1 MRLITILIFVAAIVG
16 ACSDPPE
23 PTLTPTPVPP
33 TATAVP
39 TVTPI
44 PAPPTP
50 TPVSTLIPTPPP
62 TNTPAPT
69 PAFAPNPIILPTV
82 EIIYETPTPTSAF
95 PTDLDRRL
103 DAITYKTSV
112 VRDLPTTELVPY
124 ELIDQAEF
132 RRMFMED
139 LEEDAKELALDTR
152 LYQRLGILGPNDD
165 LSQLLAD
172 VFSDIAL
179 GFYDTDE
186 NKMYIISDKDTFS
199 LNDRLTVA
207 HEATHAL
214 QQYEFD
220 IGGLLDELED
230 YDDRRMA
237 LRSLIEGD
245 ALISELLYMLTH
257 FDEDEQTEAQSNRGN
272 EDLADFYAAP
282 VFIQNM
288 ITFPYTG
295 GYQFAVYLYLKNND
309 FSSVNLAYDAL
320 PASTEQIIHPEKY
333 DASEEPVEVSI
344 PDFTELLGTGWA
356 EIDRNVM
363 GELFL
368 RSYLESD
375 LDRETAAMAAAGWG
389 GDEFLLLET
398 PTWDDALIIY
408 SIWDTEE
415 DAIEFAETFRAYE
428 QAVSGQE
435 WSEVAYSD
443 TPGHILVTSNRGTT
457 GVWTSGDEVRVIV
470 AADLRS
476 AQALFAALDF
486 LDPMTETNIPAE
498 VSTPTDTAANAG
510 GN

>member
-1 MRLITILIFVAAIVG
+1 MRLLAILVFAVAIVG
-16 ACSDPPE
+16 ACSDTPE
-23 PTLTPTPVPP
+23 PTPAPTPVPP
-33 TATAVP
+33 TATTVP
-39 TVTPI
+39 TVTPT

-50 TPVSTLIPTPPP
+50 TPVPTLTPTPRP
-62 TNTPAPT
+62 TNTPAP
-69 PAFAPNPIILPTV
+69 AFAPDPIILPTAEV
-82 EIIYETPTPTSAF
+82 IYETPTPTSAF
-95 PTDLDRRL
+95 PTDLDQRL
-103 DAITYKTSV
+103 DSITYKTSV
-112 VRDLPTTELVPY
+112 VRDLPTSELVPY

-132 RRMFMED
+132 RWKFIED
-139 LEEDAKELALDTR
+139 LKEDARELALDTR
-152 LYQRLGILGPNDD
+152 LYQRLGILGPNED
-165 LSQLLAD
+165 LAQLLTD
-172 VFSDIAL
+172 VFSDIVL
-179 GFYDTDE
+179 GFYETDD
-186 NKMYIISDKDTFS
+186 NKMYIISDKEAFS

-245 ALISELLYMLTH
+245 ALISELLYMLTY
-257 FDEDEQTEAQSNRGN
+257 FDEDEQAEVESNRGN
-272 EDLADFYAAP
+272 QDLAAFRAAP
-282 VFIQNM
+282 VFIQNT

-295 GYQFAVYLYLKNND
+295 GYQFAVYLYLKNNN
-309 FSSVNLAYDAL
+309 FNSINLAYDAL

-333 DASEEPVEVSI
+333 DAGEEPVEVSI
-344 PDFTELLGTGWA
+344 PDFTELLGSGWA

-368 RSYLESD
+368 RSYLEGG

-398 PTWDDALIIY
+398 PTWDALVIY
-408 SIWDTEE
+408 SVWDTEE
-415 DAIEFAETFRAYE
+415 DAIEFAETFRAYG

-435 WSEVAYSD
+435 WSEAAYSD
-443 TPGHILVTSNRGTT
+443 TPGHVLETSNRETT
-457 GVWTSGDEVRVIV
+457 GIWTGGDEVRVIV
-470 AADLRS
+470 APDLRS

-486 LDPMTETNIPAE
+486 LDPVVGDGIP
-498 VSTPTDTAANAG
+498 G

>member
-1 MRLITILIFVAAIVG
+1 MRLLAILVCVAAIVG

-23 PTLTPTPVPP
+23 PTPTPTSVPP

-39 TVTPI
+39 IVTPT

-50 TPVSTLIPTPPP
+50 TPVPTLTPTPPP

-69 PAFAPNPIILPTV
+69 PTFAPDPIILPTV

-95 PTDLDRRL
+95 PTDLDQRL
-103 DAITYKTSV
+103 DSITYKTSV

-132 RRMFMED
+132 RRMFQED

-165 LSQLLAD
+165 LAQLLTD
-172 VFSDIAL
+172 VFSDIVL
-179 GFYDTDE
+179 GFYETDD
-186 NKMYIISDKDTFS
+186 NRMYIISDKEAFS

-207 HEATHAL
+207 HEVTHAL

-220 IGGLLDELED
+220 IGGLLDELEG

-245 ALISELLYMLTH
+245 ALISELLYMLIY
-257 FDEDEQTEAQSNRGN
+257 FDEDEQTEVESNRGN
-272 EDLADFYAAP
+272 QDLTAFRAAP
-282 VFIQNM
+282 VFIQNT

-309 FSSVNLAYDAL
+309 FSSINLAYDAL

-333 DASEEPVEVSI
+333 DAAEEPIEISV
-344 PDFTELLGTGWA
+344 PDPTELLRTGWA

-375 LDRETAAMAAAGWG
+375 LDRETAAAAAAGWG
-389 GDEFLLLET
+389 GDEFVLMET
-398 PTWDDALIIY
+398 PSGLDALIIF
-408 SIWDTEE
+408 SVWDTEE
-415 DAIEFAETFRAYE
+415 DAREFADTFMAYG
-428 QAVSGQE
+428 QTVSGQE
-435 WSEVAYSD
+435 WTEVAYSEL
-443 TPGHILVTSNRGTT
+443 PGYILEPSGRDRIGIWT
-457 GVWTSGDEVRVIV
+457 GGDEVRVIM
-470 AADLRS
+470 APDLGS
-476 AQALFAALDF
+476 MQSLFSALDY
-486 LDPMTETNIPAE
+486 LDPMTGDGIR
-498 VSTPTDTAANAG
+498 D

>member
-1 MRLITILIFVAAIVG
+1 MRLLAILVFTAAIVG

-23 PTLTPTPVPP
+23 PTPIPTPVPP

-39 TVTPI
+39 TVTPT

-50 TPVSTLIPTPPP
+50 TPAPTLTPTPPP
-62 TNTPAPT
+62 TNTPVPT
-69 PAFAPNPIILPTV
+69 PTFAAEPIILPTAEV
-82 EIIYETPTPTSAF
+82 IYETPTPTSVF
-95 PTDLDRRL
+95 PTDLEQRL

-112 VRDLPTTELVPY
+112 VRNLPTTELVPF
-124 ELIDQAEF
+124 ELIDQEEF
-132 RRMFMED
+132 RRMFVED

-165 LSQLLAD
+165 LAQLLTD
-172 VFSDIAL
+172 VFSDIVL
-179 GFYDTDE
+179 GFYETDD
-186 NKMYIISDKDTFS
+186 NKMYIISDKETFS

-220 IGGLLDELED
+220 IGGLLDELEG

-237 LRSLIEGD
+237 LRALIEGD
-245 ALISELLYMLTH
+245 ALISELLYMLTY
-257 FDEDEQTEAQSNRGN
+257 FDEDEQEEVQSNRGDQ
-272 EDLADFYAAP
+272 DLTAFRAAP
-282 VFIQNM
+282 VFIQNT
-288 ITFPYTG
+288 ITFPYAD
-295 GYQFAVYLYLKNND
+295 GYNFAVNLYLKNNN
-309 FSSVNLAYDAL
+309 FSDINLAYDAL

-333 DASEEPVEVSI
+333 DAGEDPVEVSV
-344 PDFTELLGTGWA
+344 PDPTALLGSGWA

-368 RSYLESD
+368 RSYLEGG
-375 LDRETAAMAAAGWG
+375 LDRETAAAAAAGWG

-415 DAIEFAETFRAYE
+415 EAIEFAEAFRAHG
-428 QAVSGQE
+428 QAANGQE

-443 TPGHILVTSNRGTT
+443 APGHILVTSNRGTT
-457 GVWTSGDEVRVIV
+457 GIWVRGDEVRVIV
-470 AADLRS
+470 ARDLRS
-476 AQALFAALDF
+476 MQGLFAALDF
-486 LDPMTETNIPAE
+486 LDPMTGVGTR
-498 VSTPTDTAANAG
+498 D